1 MGSDVIRD
9 HGALKGIKRQEL
21 IETDQKQ
28 RINWKIKRYVNM
40 LREEVQTLKR
50 LTGRMK
56 MLTVYR
62 ILIVIHE
69 IGESKKDTGIYMNHY
84 LKILTCV

>member
-1 MGSDVIRD
+1 
-9 HGALKGIKRQEL
+9 
-21 IETDQKQ
+21 
-28 RINWKIKRYVNM
+28 M

-56 MLTVYR
+56 MLTVDK

-69 IGESKKDTGIYMNHY
+69 IGKSKKDTGIYMNHY
-84 LKILTCV
+84 LKILTCI